1 MRLEHESPR
10 EAHTD
15 ALTRILRTYSGAH
28 GHARARVQP
37 RNANVSYI
45 TARDAQR
52 RAHTLTAMFAG
63 HVITHVARRG
73 ATIKLTLDDAIIT
86 IRHETVKSDFLDG
99 EIRTKCEYLSESV
112 TNRANEAIKNGQA
125 ILSAWVEKSYA
136 HSEPSYQYGDDYG
149 KTTETISLWV
159 MFEGDLRPTRLTI
172 NQTTYTWDSYS
183 PDFTL
188 KHGDTTIAAS
198 DAYLYPDE
206 DSSWYRY

>member
-1 MRLEHESPR
+1 MSR
-10 EAHTD
+10 EE
-15 ALTRILRTYSGAH
+15 
-28 GHARARVQP
+28 
-37 RNANVSYI
+37 NAM
-45 TARDAQR
+45 TANTNNDTSRDATNKAAQ
-52 RAHTLTAMFAG
+52 TLTAMFAG

-73 ATIKLTLDDAIIT
+73 ATIKLTLDDDTIIT
-86 IRHETVKSDFLDG
+86 IRHETVTSDFLDG
-99 EIRTKCEYLSESV
+99 EIRTKCERLSESA

-136 HSEPSYQYGDDYG
+136 DSEPTYQYGDDYG

-159 MFEGDLRPTRLTI
+159 MFEGDLRPTRLTS

>member
-1 MRLEHESPR
+1 MN
-10 EAHTD
+10 D
-15 ALTRILRTYSGAH
+15 A
-28 GHARARVQP
+28 
-37 RNANVSYI
+37 NAM
-45 TARDAQR
+45 TANSRDAHNEASQVLSR
-52 RAHTLTAMFAG
+52 MFAG

-73 ATIKLTLDDAIIT
+73 TTIKLTLDDDTIIT
-86 IRHETVKSDFLDG
+86 IRHETVTSDFLDG
-99 EIRTKCEYLSESV
+99 EIRTKCERLSESV
-112 TNRANEAIKNGQA
+112 TNRANEAIENGQA

-159 MFEGDLRPTRLTI
+159 MFEGDLRPTRLTS